1 MVTQYRPEIDGLRA
15 LAVIPVIFFHA
26 GIELFSGGFV
36 GVDIFFVIS
45 GYLISTIIMSQLGSN
60 TFNLKEFY
68 IRRARRIL
76 PALFF
81 IMVICLPFSFL
92 LLAPSKL
99 LEFGRSLTAV
109 SIFSSNFLF
118 WSESGYFG
126 NDAELKPLLHT
137 WSLAV
142 EEQFYIFFPIFLAV
156 FWRFGLKIIITLIIL
171 ISIVSLLLAYWAT
184 LADYE
189 KIVSGA
195 FFLLPTRVW
204 ELFVGSLTA
213 IYMKFY
219 HVEFNRLYN
228 QYLSLAGI
236 FLILLSIFYFNEDTP
251 FPSFYTLVPVI
262 GTALIIVSAKKNTI
276 IFKILSSKL
285 FVSIGLISYS
295 AYLWHQPVLAYAK
308 NIFVDSISITLTLS
322 LCFFSL
328 IAAWFSWRFVER
340 PFRNK
345 NEVSSVKMVKI
356 SLFGILFFAILGTY
370 INYKDGYFPIIHQ
383 KNILIKEGNI
393 GHDLFHNYLKENY
406 FSCKDKLIL
415 NNSEVW
421 NGIKRCRQSGLGVPE
436 VALLGDSHAEH
447 LFIGIADSSKK
458 NITYLVKNG
467 DAFLNTNTHNYLFE
481 YLADNEEIKTVIYS
495 IYWWKKYERL
505 GEDAFKIKINE
516 ILSFLKKSNK
526 NIILVS
532 DVPDFINDAEDC
544 LLHRKLDKSKGNC
557 SIGVDKITAQ
567 KSYLKVLKELAH
579 KFDVQIID
587 PSPLF
592 CNLNGCT
599 MHNDGYLY
607 FRDNDHLNIQGSVM
621 VGKYITDNS
630 KLL

>member
-1 MVTQYRPEIDGLRA
+1 MVTLYRPEIDGLRA

-45 GYLISTIIMSQLGSN
+45 GYLISTIIMSQLSSN

-142 EEQFYIFFPIFLAV
+142 EEQFYIFFPIFLAIC
-156 FWRFGLKIIITLIIL
+156 WRFGLKIIITLIIL

-195 FFLLPTRVW
+195 FFLLPTRIW
-204 ELFVGSLTA
+204 ELFIGSLTA

-219 HVEFNRLYN
+219 YVELNRLYN
-228 QYLSLAGI
+228 QYLSLAGVL
-236 FLILLSIFYFNEDTP
+236 LILLSIFYFNEHTP

-308 NIFVDSISITLTLS
+308 NIFDDSISITLTLS

-370 INYKDGYFPIIHQ
+370 INYKDGYFHIIHQ

-393 GHDLFHNYLKENY
+393 SHDLYHNYLKENY
-406 FSCKDKLIL
+406 FSCEDKIIL
-415 NNSEVW
+415 KNSEIW

-467 DAFLNTNTHNYLFE
+467 DAFLNSDTHNYLFE

-516 ILSFLKKSNK
+516 ILSFLKNSNK

-557 SIGVDKITAQ
+557 SIGVDQITKQ

-579 KFDVQIID
+579 KFDIQIID
-587 PSPLF
+587 PFPLF

-607 FRDNDHLNIQGSVM
+607 FRDNDHLNIQGSVK
-621 VGKYITDNS
+621 VGKYITGKS